1 MSDGIQ
7 GLIDREDDWYHHV
20 IFARGITP
28 EGLAPRRGGR
38 PGSVPSPITAD
49 EAEALTGDYGTDDED
64 LIRISSSGAWS
75 IALEYGL
82 PTGRERLAEIS
93 RDEVEV
99 VHLDPQPD
107 HPPKMFAYARNG
119 VEVCSFGI
127 GEEDTR
133 WGEQPDFLLPELAQ
147 AGVLTPDGES
157 ARPEDEPYRDR
168 DRATLAVLEARF
180 GLCLPPGLEQQP
192 LPAFVIP

>member
-127 GEEDTR
+127 GEEHAMGRT
-133 WGEQPDFLLPELAQ
+133 
-147 AGVLTPDGES
+147 AG
-157 ARPEDEPYRDR
+157 
-168 DRATLAVLEARF
+168 
-180 GLCLPPGLEQQP
+180 LPPARGADPRWRVRTTGGRALQGSRPRHAGCPRSPIRP
-192 LPAFVIP
+192 LPRTRP